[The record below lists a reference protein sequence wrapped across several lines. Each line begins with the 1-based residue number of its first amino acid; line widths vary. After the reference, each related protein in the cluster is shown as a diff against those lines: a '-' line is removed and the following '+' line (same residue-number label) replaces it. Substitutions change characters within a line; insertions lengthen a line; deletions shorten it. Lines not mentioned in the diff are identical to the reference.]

1 MRASWAIETKGQELA
16 TIGQFK
22 SNLPPMLCR
31 LYLNQELISGTRI
44 PLPHDQAHYLRNV
57 MRLTAEEPLVLFN
70 GKGGEFHC
78 RIEQLTR
85 QHSTCL
91 IESFSDINREMP
103 CRVHIVQAACRSEK
117 IEIVLQKATELGAA
131 SFQIVRSERSSLKLD
146 GAKLMKRMQRWQKII
161 IEASEQ
167 SGRTAV
173 PEVHWRHRLAD
184 IDQRGLCFTLHPG
197 TNARWQQ
204 QRDNIAPALD
214 ITLAIGPEGGWNTS
228 DLDRLTQNSFQ
239 SLSFGPRIMRTETAA
254 PALLA
259 AIQSISRN

>member
-1 MRASWAIETKGQELA
+1 
-16 TIGQFK
+16 
-22 SNLPPMLCR
+22 MLCR

-57 MRLTAEEPLVLFN
+57 MRLTAGEALVLFN

-78 RIEQLTR
+78 RIEQLAR
-85 QHSTCL
+85 QDSSCR
-91 IESFSDINREMP
+91 IESFSDINREMS

-117 IEIVLQKATELGAA
+117 IEIVLQKATEMGAA

-146 GAKLMKRMQRWQKII
+146 GAKLMKRMQRWKKII
-161 IEASEQ
+161 IEAVEQ

-173 PEVHWRHRLAD
+173 PQVYWHNRLTD
-184 IDQRGLCFTLHPG
+184 IDQRGLCFTLHPE
-197 TNARWQQ
+197 TNVSWQQ
-204 QRDNIAPALD
+204 QRDDMSTATD
-214 ITLAIGPEGGWNTS
+214 ITLAIGPEGGWSTN
-228 DLDRLTQNSFQ
+228 DLDKLTQNRFQ

-259 AIQSISRN
+259 AIQSIAKN